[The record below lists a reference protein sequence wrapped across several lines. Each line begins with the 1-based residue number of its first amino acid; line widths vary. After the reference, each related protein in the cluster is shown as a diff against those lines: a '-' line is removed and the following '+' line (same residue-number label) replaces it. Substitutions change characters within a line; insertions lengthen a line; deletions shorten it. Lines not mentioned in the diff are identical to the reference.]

1 MNNEYKITTK
11 TYKEPQQLKN
21 WEDRIVYK
29 SCKTYS
35 KKDYK
40 KTEFYL
46 DDDFKILHCV
56 IEEKT
61 SKKPYL
67 KETRVS
73 FLSEEWA
80 KKQEE
85 NSIEHRYYSVKITI
99 DEKFETYFLYRDKN
113 FEIPMQKGVCPK
125 KGVKYTEEDK
135 LMLGDINYDMEGNP
149 ILPTELDDETK
160 ALIDYIQA
168 EQINKQKKYESITKK
183 GLELFNK
190 NQPAKFIELYNNE
203 ISSIDERIEAL
214 GVLLSE
220 ILEKENWDWKK
231 VLKFR
236 KSIIKSKNNDF
247 IYLFNDAIFQS
258 GAISPEEFVQSI
270 EDGIKKQ
277 IPMAYAIKSNFYK
290 YGLEVLEPC
299 LEAIKK
305 AIMLEP
311 NNLEYKKMLNE
322 LEQEKAINNEQDM

>member
-1 MNNEYKITTK
+1 MNNEYKITTE
-11 TYKEPQQLKN
+11 TYKEPQQLKD
-21 WEDRIVYK
+21 WGDRIVYK
-29 SCKTYS
+29 SCRIYS
-35 KKDYK
+35 KKGYK

-56 IEEKT
+56 MEEKT

-67 KETRVS
+67 KETSVS

-85 NSIEHRYYSVKITI
+85 NPIEHRYYSVKITI
-99 DEKFETYFLYRDKN
+99 DDKFETYFLYRDKN
-113 FEIPMQKGVCPK
+113 FEIPMQKGVCPI
-125 KGVKYTEEDK
+125 KGVGYTEEDK
-135 LMLGDINYDMEGNP
+135 LMLGDTNYDMEGNP
-149 ILPTELDDETK
+149 ILPTELDNETK

-168 EQINKQKKYESITKK
+168 EQINIQNKYESITKK
-183 GLELFNK
+183 GVELFNK

-203 ISSIDERIEAL
+203 ISSIAERMEAL

-220 ILEKENWDWKK
+220 VLETENYDWEK

-236 KSIIKSKNNDF
+236 ECISKSKNNDF
-247 IYLFNDAIFQS
+247 IYLFDDAIFQS

-277 IPMAYAIKSNFYK
+277 IPMAYVIKSNFYK
-290 YGLEVLEPC
+290 YGLEVFEPC
-299 LEAIKK
+299 HQAIQK
-305 AIMLEP
+305 AILLEP
-311 NNLEYKKMLNE
+311 NNLEYKRMLKE
-322 LEQEKAINNEQDM
+322 LEAVHAMNDEQEM

>member
-56 IEEKT
+56 MEEKT

-67 KETRVS
+67 KETSVS
-73 FLSEEWA
+73 FLSEEWEKRQA
-80 KKQEE
+80 EKPE
-85 NSIEHRYYSVKITI
+85 IHRYYSVKITI
-99 DEKFETYFLYRDKN
+99 DDKFETLFLYRDKN
-113 FEIPMQKGVCPK
+113 FEIHMQKAVCRK
-125 KGVKYTEEDK
+125 KGVKYTKEDK
-135 LMLGDINYDMEGNP
+135 LMLGDTHYDMEGNA
-149 ILPTELDDETK
+149 ILPTEIDEETK
-160 ALIDYIQA
+160 ALIDYIRA
-168 EQINKQKKYESITKK
+168 EQINIQNKYESITKK

-190 NQPAKFIELYNNE
+190 KQTAKFIELYNNE
-203 ISSIDERIEAL
+203 ISSIAERIEAL

-220 ILEKENWDWKK
+220 ILEKENWDWKN

-236 KSIIKSKNNDF
+236 DRISKLKNNDF

-270 EDGIKKQ
+270 DDGIKKQ
-277 IPMAYAIKSNFYK
+277 IPLAYAIKSNFYK
-290 YGLEVLEPC
+290 YGLEFLEPC

-305 AIMLEP
+305 TIMLEP
-311 NNLEYKKMLNE
+311 NNLEYKKMLKE
-322 LEQEKAINNEQDM
+322 LEQEMAMNDEQDM